1 VTVDRDPGPNKERD
15 LRRLSEVELIR
26 LVAQG
31 RDSDNPVHQQ
41 AALGAWR
48 QLLVGEYD
56 RVRALVVTFRWRDH
70 EHVHVAPEDYEDV
83 AQKAFERCLRALRQ
97 SFRGESVG
105 EFRNAVS
112 TCVQFACMDHLRH
125 EMARDK
131 RRAGSLDETLTDER
145 GQERG
150 RFDSDL
156 ARIEERIEAG
166 RFDARI
172 ELREV
177 ATAIDG
183 LPDERMRDVLRLKAE
198 GFASAEIAERLGL
211 SQVNV
216 DQLASRGRRRLD
228 AAGGAHES

>member
-1 VTVDRDPGPNKERD
+1 MAVPRDPDPDKERD
-15 LRRLSEVELIR
+15 LRRLSEVRLIR

-31 RDSDNPVHQQ
+31 RDSDDPSHQQ
-41 AALGAWR
+41 AALEAWR

-56 RVRALVVTFRWRDH
+56 RVRAMVVTFRWRGH
-70 EHVHVAPEDYEDV
+70 EHVRVAPEDYEDV
-83 AQKAFERCLRALRQ
+83 AQKALERCLRALRQ

-112 TCVQFACMDHLRH
+112 SCVQFACMDHLRQ

-131 RRAGSLDETLTDER
+131 KRAGSLDETVADEQ

-150 RFDSDL
+150 RFDSDI
-156 ARIEERIEAG
+156 ARIEGRIEAG

-172 ELREV
+172 ELRDV
-177 ATAIDG
+177 ASAIEG
-183 LPDERMRDVLRLKAE
+183 LPDERMRDVLRLKAA

-211 SQVNV
+211 SKVNV

-228 AAGGAHES
+228 EAGGAHAS

>member
-1 VTVDRDPGPNKERD
+1 MAVRGDPESNKERD
-15 LRRLSEVELIR
+15 LRRMREEELIR

-31 RDSDNPVHQQ
+31 RDSDESEHQQ

-48 QLLVGEYD
+48 QLVIGEYD
-56 RVRALVVTFRWRDH
+56 RVRALVVIFRWRDH
-70 EHVHVAPEDYEDV
+70 EHVQVAPEDYEDV
-83 AQKAFERCLRALRQ
+83 AQKALERCLRALRK
-97 SFRGESVG
+97 SFLGESVG
-105 EFRNAVS
+105 EFRNAVT
-112 TCVQFACMDHLRH
+112 TCVQFACMDHLRQ

-131 RRAGSLDETLTDER
+131 KLAGSIDDTLTDEK
-145 GQERG
+145 GDGRG

-172 ELREV
+172 ELGDV
-177 ATAIDG
+177 ARAIDG

-198 GFASAEIAERLGL
+198 GFASVEIAERLGL
-211 SQVNV
+211 SEANV

-228 AAGGAHES
+228 DAGGAHES